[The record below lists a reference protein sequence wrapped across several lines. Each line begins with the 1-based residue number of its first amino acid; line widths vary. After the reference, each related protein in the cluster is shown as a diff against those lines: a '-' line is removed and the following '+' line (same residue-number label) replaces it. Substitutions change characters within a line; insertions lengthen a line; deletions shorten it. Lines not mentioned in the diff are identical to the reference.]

1 MGINVQEESL
11 FVLTR
16 IITNWPR
23 IDSRIII
30 ATRDSCYFM

>member
-23 IDSRIII
+23 IDSRI
-30 ATRDSCYFM
+30 RQGKHNG